1 MVLDLS
7 NERTA
12 SAPRNATVPA
22 PRRWEGKRPGTWWT
36 FASVLEL
43 RRLRTPFFQMVSIGL
58 PNAPAE
64 PPGSIGFPTGPWGNG
79 SPTDSGVSTAE
90 RCATGRHHCWSSCR
104 GEPVSWSSS
113 PNRASPLRANRGELR
128 LDLVVEYPEPSWL
141 QAGDVLVKRIDED
154 GERQVALEL
163 GRGSRQDDVT
173 AGLGA
178 SGQLPE
184 KPRLADPR
192 FALQRP
198 GPARAN
204 RARRLARRAARQE
217 EPYPPSSEPRIDQG
231 RGRRKIRVR
240 LRVIPRCARSRAT
253 AS

>member
-113 PNRASPLRANRGELR
+113 PNRAS
-128 LDLVVEYPEPSWL
+128 
-141 QAGDVLVKRIDED
+141 IDED